1 LLVQFSSRFLL
12 VLNRLPHFQ
21 SISFSYFFL
30 ILIQI
35 RIILNIRIIN
45 IIFFINFSQILKLF
59 RFTVLSSILFFI
71 IIILFIIF
79 WFITSFRMPQIS
91 ILFSI
96 FLQLLSQST
105 VLHFLLLHLIL
116 IMFFILFQI
125 YQWWLNT
132 YCLLN

>member
-1 LLVQFSSRFLL
+1 MLVQFSSRFLL

-125 YQWWLNT
+125 YQWLLNT